1 MFGVGPR
8 ACIGQKFAMVEVMYF
23 LIMLL
28 RDWKLDIVLKNGET
42 RDVYE
47 DRIMVGGR
55 VSLAFGVWRLVFG
68 HSI

>member
-1 MFGVGPR
+1 M
-8 ACIGQKFAMVEVMYF
+8 CF

-28 RDWKLDIVLKNGET
+28 RDWKLDIVLKDGET

-55 VSLAFGVWRLVFG
+55 VSLAFGVWPFDMKLTRRDRRTDILT
-68 HSI
+68 